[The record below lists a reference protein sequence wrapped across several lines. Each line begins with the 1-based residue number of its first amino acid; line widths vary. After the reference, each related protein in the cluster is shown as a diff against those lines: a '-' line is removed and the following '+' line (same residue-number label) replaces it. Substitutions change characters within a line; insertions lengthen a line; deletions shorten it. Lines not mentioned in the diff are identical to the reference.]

1 MQLSAEIR
9 YFWMESVPLE
19 IKDWYFVGNQQ
30 PFPAGGGG
38 TRVDEYFRDPSQNE
52 LGAKRRGGGSGIELK
67 GLVAYADFELASPFQ
82 GQVEIWAKWATMAI
96 EICGNTT
103 ISVEKRRWLRKLD
116 MGGPA
121 PIEIP
126 LDSEGGPI
134 GNNRSP
140 DEGCNVELVELRLIE
155 GDIWWTFALE
165 AFGTKAKTNLRL
177 AAEALSMRHPPTFSP
192 QVVASYPT
200 WLNTSLP

>member
-1 MQLSAEIR
+1 MQVSAEIR
-9 YFWMESVPLE
+9 YFWMGSVPSE
-19 IKDWYFVGNQQ
+19 IKDWYFVGSQQ
-30 PFPAGGGG
+30 PFPVGGGG
-38 TRVDEYFRDPSQNE
+38 TRVDEYFRDTSQNE
-52 LGAKRRGGGSGIELK
+52 LGAKRRGGGRGIEFK
-67 GLVAYADFELASPFQ
+67 GLVEYPDFELAFPFQ
-82 GQVEIWAKWATMAI
+82 GQVEIWAKWATMAV
-96 EICGNTT
+96 EIGGTTT

-121 PIEIP
+121 PIEIH

-134 GNNRSP
+134 GNNRIP
-140 DEGCNVELVELRLIE
+140 DEGCNIELVELRLNG
-155 GDIWWTFALE
+155 GDVWWTFALE

-177 AAEALSMRHPPTFSP
+177 AAEALSVRHPPPFSP